1 MNFSTDR
8 DLLAIEPTLF
18 NDVVFP
24 SQTRLE
30 VSDGALSGTTLTSA
44 SANFV
49 NAQIDAGD
57 VVLVS
62 GVPCEVIAR
71 VNATTLTLSR
81 LRAYLSDDAIPPAA
95 GTSLAVIHR
104 TFEPQARAAH
114 DELLHHL
121 GIDPAGESEVTED
134 AIVSL
139 SVMRDL
145 ELLAAL
151 IRIYEAG
158 TLQQEEENRA
168 IFRAKVIDY
177 RQALRVAMRRGV
189 IAFDLNGD
197 GVADAV
203 RDLSVIEMVR
213 V

>member
-8 DLLAIEPTLF
+8 DLLALEPTLF

-30 VSDGALSGTTLTSA
+30 VSDGVVSGTTLTSA
-44 SANFV
+44 AANFA

-57 VVLVS
+57 VVLIAT
-62 GVPCEVIAR
+62 VPCEVIAR
-71 VNATTLTLSR
+71 VNATTLTVSR
-81 LRAYLSDDAIPPAA
+81 LRTQLSDAAIPPAT

-114 DELLHHL
+114 DELLRSL
-121 GIDPAGESEVTED
+121 GIDPQGESAMTED

-139 SVMRDL
+139 SLMRDL
-145 ELLAAL
+145 ELLATL

-158 TLQQEEENRA
+158 AVQADETNRES
-168 IFRAKVIDY
+168 FRAKVIDH
-177 RQALRVAMRRGV
+177 RQALRAACRRGV
-189 IAFDLNGD
+189 IALDLDGD
-197 GVADAV
+197 GVADSV